1 MTDELRLLS
10 AMITPAVLISAC
22 GTLILS
28 NSLRLGRIVDRV
40 RELSRLLEELCTD
53 VHSNL
58 SDERRTELERQ
69 LATHAQRSRLIQQS
83 LTCFYLALGL
93 FVATTVSIGAVAI
106 IRYVVWLP
114 SWLGIIGTV
123 VLFYG
128 CMVLIA
134 ETRLALRSVDEEMRY
149 VLRLSERY
157 HTRGVTARTDPHE
170 ELPAITE

>member
-1 MTDELRLLS
+1 MTDEIRLLS

-28 NSLRLGRIVDRV
+28 NSLRLGRIVDRG

-53 VHSNL
+53 ARSNL
-58 SDERRTELERQ
+58 TDERRRELERQ
-69 LATHAQRSRLIQQS
+69 LATHAQRSRLIQRS
-83 LTCFYLALGL
+83 LTCFYLALGF

-106 IRYVVWLP
+106 VRYAVWL
-114 SWLGIIGTV
+114 SSLLGIIGTV

-149 VLRLSERY
+149 VLRLSER
-157 HTRGVTARTDPHE
+157 HDTRGVTTHTNHHE
-170 ELPAITE
+170 ELPATIE

>member
-1 MTDELRLLS
+1 MYRCALKLVRRTADRVGAE
-10 AMITPAVLISAC
+10 ISDSCA
-22 GTLILS
+22 TES
-28 NSLRLGRIVDRV
+28 PYSTIVDV
-40 RELSRLLEELCTD
+40 
-53 VHSNL
+53 
-58 SDERRTELERQ
+58 
-69 LATHAQRSRLIQQS
+69 
-83 LTCFYLALGL
+83 FYLALGF

-106 IRYVVWLP
+106 SRYVMWLP
-114 SWLGIIGTV
+114 SWLGILGTV

-149 VLRLSERY
+149 VLRLSEGY